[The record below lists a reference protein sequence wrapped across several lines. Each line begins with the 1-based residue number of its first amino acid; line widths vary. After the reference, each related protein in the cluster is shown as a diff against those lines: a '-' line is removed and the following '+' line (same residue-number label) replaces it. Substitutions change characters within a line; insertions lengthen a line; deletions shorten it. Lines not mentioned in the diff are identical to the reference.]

1 MEELKQKNVKNI
13 TRNNMKFKLSLSE
26 LVKVWH
32 TTEIEIEANT
42 LQEAIEKVLDGEGE
56 YIDSDTSEVIEY
68 VDPNEEG
75 GKATV
80 IVYNKNK
87 EVYNNSTI
95 TYV

>member
-1 MEELKQKNVKNI
+1 
-13 TRNNMKFKLSLSE
+13 MKFKLSLSE

>member
-1 MEELKQKNVKNI
+1 
-13 TRNNMKFKLSLSE
+13 MKFKLNLSE
-26 LVKVWH
+26 LVKVWY

-42 LQEAIEKVLDGEGE
+42 LQEAIEKVLDGKGE

>member
-1 MEELKQKNVKNI
+1 
-13 TRNNMKFKLSLSE
+13 MKFKLNLNE
-26 LVKVWH
+26 LVKVWY

>member
-1 MEELKQKNVKNI
+1 
-13 TRNNMKFKLSLSE
+13 MKFKLNLSE
-26 LVKVWH
+26 LVKVWY